1 MANII
6 SIDEFIKEGNVLLSF
21 IPKKNK
27 FTELESTIKD
37 KYDDS
42 KQKSK
47 RDIQLKYLREEHTKK
62 IKEAQQKYLKW
73 FEECNVFLNKF
84 KEKSYSSGFTQ
95 TKQNLELE
103 SRIKSALEV
112 LIRAKKEIE
121 KSNKSIS
128 ELQHDDVNIK
138 IENIIKGGETDKVEF
153 KSSLRWDF
161 KTNGLNKFLEI
172 VVMKTI
178 SAFLNSSGGTLLI
191 GIDDQGNTLGIEK
204 DYPTLKKQDGDG
216 FIQYLVQVMNNKLGK
231 EYNQYISA
239 FVKSF
244 NGNDICIIEVKPSA
258 TPVFIKYDNKEE
270 FYIRASA
277 TSQPL
282 NVREATEYIKMHWK

>member
-6 SIDEFIKEGNVLLSF
+6 SFDEFIKEGNVLLSF

>member
-204 DYPTLKKQDGDG
+204 
-216 FIQYLVQVMNNKLGK
+216 
-231 EYNQYISA
+231 
-239 FVKSF
+239 
-244 NGNDICIIEVKPSA
+244 
-258 TPVFIKYDNKEE
+258 
-270 FYIRASA
+270 
-277 TSQPL
+277 
-282 NVREATEYIKMHWK
+282 

>member
-1 MANII
+1 
-6 SIDEFIKEGNVLLSF
+6 
-21 IPKKNK
+21 
-27 FTELESTIKD
+27 
-37 KYDDS
+37 
-42 KQKSK
+42 
-47 RDIQLKYLREEHTKK
+47 
-62 IKEAQQKYLKW
+62 
-73 FEECNVFLNKF
+73 NVFLNKF

-282 NVREATEYIKMHWK
+282 NVREATE